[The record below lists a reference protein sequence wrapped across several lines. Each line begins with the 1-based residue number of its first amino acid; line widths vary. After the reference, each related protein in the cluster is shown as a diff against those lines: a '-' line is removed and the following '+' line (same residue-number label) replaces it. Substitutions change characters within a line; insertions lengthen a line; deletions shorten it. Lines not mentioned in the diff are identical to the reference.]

1 MTRIRL
7 SFPDPAVFTHRVP
20 VRITDLNY
28 GNHLGH
34 DTLVSLLHDARGA
47 YFRAHDYAEN
57 DVEGTGIILADLAVV
72 YRAQV
77 RYGQT
82 LNIEIAVQ
90 AAGSRGVDFC
100 YRVTD
105 ADTGELAAVAKTGLL
120 FFDYDANKVTA
131 MPGGFRNLLD
141 AHKEDS

>member
-1 MTRIRL
+1 MSRIRL
-7 SFPDPAVFTHRVP
+7 TFPDPAVFEHRIP

-47 YFRAHDYAEN
+47 YFRAHNYAEN
-57 DVEGTGIILADLAVV
+57 NIEGTGIILADLAVT
-72 YRAQV
+72 YKAQV

-82 LNIEIAVQ
+82 LRIEIAVEPV
-90 AAGSRGVDFC
+90 GSRGVDFY

-105 ADTGELAAVAKTGLL
+105 ADTGEPAALAKTGLL
-120 FFDYDANKVTA
+120 FFDYDSNTVAS
-131 MPGGFRNLLD
+131 MPGGFKKVLETE
-141 AHKEDS
+141 KEKA